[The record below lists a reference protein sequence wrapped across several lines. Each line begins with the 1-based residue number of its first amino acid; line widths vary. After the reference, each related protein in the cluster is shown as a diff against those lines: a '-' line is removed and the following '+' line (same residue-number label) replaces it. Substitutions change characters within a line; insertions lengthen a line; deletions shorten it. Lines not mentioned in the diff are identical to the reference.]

1 MAEYLLGLD
10 VGTTNTKAIL
20 INGEGEEAARAERKH
35 EVQFSSGGRVEQ
47 DAEKVWW
54 AEFISIAR
62 ELLDSS
68 GISPA
73 DIAGIGISSMG
84 ANLTAI
90 DENGS
95 ALRPGIL
102 YGVDTRANKEIDYM
116 NETAGP
122 QKILEV
128 GAMALSSQ
136 SVGPKI
142 LWIKNN
148 EPEVYRRTRSFLTTN
163 GFIVRKLTGRNC
175 MDSSSAAFYGPF
187 YDYRLNRWDEGMC
200 GLFGVEREKLPEMVD
215 AHEVIGEV
223 TAEAAAECGLKA
235 GTPVIAGSIDTY
247 AEAVGGGAVEPGEV
261 FTVYGSTMS
270 MLANAEKIT
279 PEPVLWTT
287 PHYPP
292 ELFTLIGSMSTS
304 GNLITWFFDRIAE
317 PDQSDSGRF
326 GEVLEQYNREA
337 EKIAPGSEGLMVLPY
352 FSGERTPINDPHARG
367 VVAGLT
373 LSHNR
378 YHIYRA
384 LLEAIAF
391 GFKHHLDLFT
401 ERNINVT
408 RIISSGGGVKNR
420 LWAQIISD
428 VSGFP
433 QKCVDTGGYTAPLGN
448 CIMAGY
454 AVGLFDVSRA
464 KEDFPFRLTR
474 EIRPDMKKKD
484 EYDKL
489 FPLYRDL
496 YLDTA
501 DTVHNLARL

>member
-1 MAEYLLGLD
+1 MADYLLGLD
-10 VGTTNTKAIL
+10 VGTTNTKAVL

-35 EVQFSSGGRVEQ
+35 EVQFLSGGKVEQ
-47 DAEKVWW
+47 DAEKIWW
-54 AEFISIAR
+54 SEFSSIAR
-62 ELLDSS
+62 ELLSSS
-68 GISPA
+68 GISPS
-73 DIAGIGISSMG
+73 DIAGIGISAMG

-90 DENGS
+90 DETGVP
-95 ALRPGIL
+95 LRPGIL
-102 YGVDTRANKEIDYM
+102 YGVDTRAYIEIDYM
-116 NETAGP
+116 NETAGVET
-122 QKILEV
+122 ILET

-148 EPEVYRRTRSFLTTN
+148 EPDVYERTCSFLTTN
-163 GFIVRKLTGRNC
+163 GYIVRKLTGRNC
-175 MDSSSAAFYGPF
+175 MDGSSAAFYGPF
-187 YDYRLNRWDEGMC
+187 YDYRSNRWSEEMC
-200 GLFGVEREKLPEMVD
+200 GLFGVDIEKLPEIVD

-223 TAEAAAECGLKA
+223 TAEAASECGLKA
-235 GTPVIAGSIDTY
+235 GTLVIAGSIDTY

-270 MLANAEKIT
+270 MLANAGKIT

-292 ELFTLIGSMSTS
+292 GLFTLIGSMSTS
-304 GNLITWFFDRIAE
+304 GNLIAWFFDRIVE
-317 PDQSDSGRF
+317 PGKSDSGRF

-337 EKIAPGSEGLMVLPY
+337 EKITPGSEGLVALPY

-378 YHIYRA
+378 YHIYRSI
-384 LLEAIAF
+384 LEAIAF
-391 GFKHHLDLFT
+391 GFKHHLDLFSD
-401 ERNINVT
+401 RNVTIT
-408 RIISSGGGVKNR
+408 RIISSGGGVRNS

-474 EIRPDMKKKD
+474 EIRPDMKKKN

-489 FPLYRDL
+489 FPLYRNL